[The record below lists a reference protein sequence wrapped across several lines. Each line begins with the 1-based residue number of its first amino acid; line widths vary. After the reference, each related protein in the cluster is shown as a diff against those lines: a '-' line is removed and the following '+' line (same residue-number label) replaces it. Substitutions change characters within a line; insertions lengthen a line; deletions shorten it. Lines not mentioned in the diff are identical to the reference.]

1 MAVGVGRHAP
11 RAVLGELL
19 RAAENRHARVAVLSA
34 APPTIIPIDSDIG
47 GFRKFRTIG
56 PFEVYAQSIA
66 DPSVSVDQSGS
77 TEYAMMLQR
86 AVRAQEQQKQQ
97 EAQQAE
103 SELM

>member
-1 MAVGVGRHAP
+1 MPQPGS

-34 APPTIIPIDSDIG
+34 APPTIIPKDSDIG

-77 TEYAMMLQR
+77 TEYAYDVAASSSSPR
-86 AVRAQEQQKQQ
+86 TAKA
-97 EAQQAE
+97 AGGTA
-103 SELM
+103 S